1 MFVDLLPKVSDFGE
15 AFRRN
20 SSHFGCSPAPMMN
33 AEIQLLL
40 IPTVAADSLFPPA
53 DADESCNFTLI
64 RALPM
69 PQAIRADACDAPGL
83 VMPRQRQAQLM
94 RMMLTA
100 G

>member
-1 MFVDLLPKVSDFGE
+1 
-15 AFRRN
+15 
-20 SSHFGCSPAPMMN
+20 MMN

-40 IPTVAADSLFPPA
+40 IPSVAADSLFPPA
-53 DADESCNFTLI
+53 DADESCNFTMLM

-94 RMMLTA
+94 LMMLA
-100 G
+100 ICGPHAHGRLS